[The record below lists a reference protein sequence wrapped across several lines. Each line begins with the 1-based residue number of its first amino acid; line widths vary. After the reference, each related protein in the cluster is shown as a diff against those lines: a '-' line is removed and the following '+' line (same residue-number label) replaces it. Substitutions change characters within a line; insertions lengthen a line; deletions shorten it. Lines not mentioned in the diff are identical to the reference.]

1 MQKVLIGFLAVT
13 TAVLSVV
20 CGVQWQQLQAAR
32 ERARVETQA
41 RAVEA
46 EAREAQTARL
56 NELER
61 NEARLEKQVQQF
73 SKLTTTLR
81 ANETTQSTTIN
92 KMAERIR
99 AANANGA
106 ASADAEGGA
115 FGKGMGD
122 MIGKMMKDPAMREMM
137 REQQKAAIG
146 MMYSGLFKD
155 LNLSP
160 DEKEKLKALLTDS
173 QMRALEGSQALFG
186 NDDKAA
192 AAEAEKQV
200 AETKKQTDAEIKA
213 LLGDER
219 FAQYQDYQKNMGERM
234 QLDQFKSRLTGDNL
248 AMRDDQAVQ
257 MLQIMKEEKAA
268 VPPVLP
274 TDQTQFPKKDTL
286 TSENIEKQIQW
297 MQDYNQRVLARA
309 GNVLTPEQF
318 KQYQTFLQEQESM
331 QRLGMTMA
339 RQMFRSGKGA
349 DTK

>member
-1 MQKVLIGFLAVT
+1 
-13 TAVLSVV
+13 
-20 CGVQWQQLQAAR
+20 
-32 ERARVETQA
+32 
-41 RAVEA
+41 
-46 EAREAQTARL
+46 
-56 NELER
+56 
-61 NEARLEKQVQQF
+61 
-73 SKLTTTLR
+73 
-81 ANETTQSTTIN
+81 
-92 KMAERIR
+92 
-99 AANANGA
+99 
-106 ASADAEGGA
+106 
-115 FGKGMGD
+115 
-122 MIGKMMKDPAMREMM
+122 
-137 REQQKAAIG
+137 
-146 MMYSGLFKD
+146 
-155 LNLSP
+155 
-160 DEKEKLKALLTDS
+160 
-173 QMRALEGSQALFG
+173 MRALEGSQALFG